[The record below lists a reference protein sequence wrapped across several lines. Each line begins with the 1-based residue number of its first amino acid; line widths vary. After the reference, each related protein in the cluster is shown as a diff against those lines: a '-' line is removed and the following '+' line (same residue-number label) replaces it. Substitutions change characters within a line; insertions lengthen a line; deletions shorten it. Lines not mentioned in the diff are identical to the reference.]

1 MLALMLA
8 LANVERN
15 ALKQRG
21 GSLSDDIGQEQQVN
35 QNQFILD
42 LMQGRVTQEVKN
54 LRWRMFKILDYLQG
68 KDVTISTDKDGNVK
82 YEAKDK
88 VYKQKLKKVKIDDND
103 PYELELV
110 IDNTSSETMGY
121 TDMLDGN
128 ILKEVDETKHSLGVI
143 ESNPLGSID
152 LSEYTTYVKKEG
164 KILIKRT
171 YPPKFKLERYLKKL
185 NVRDINGETKLLEF
199 YVNKYPDEYDRTHK
213 MFIIDVKKTIE
224 NPRISTLINIDSISF
239 VTYKDTGISDNRYF
253 EFAIES
259 YDKIIEFDG
268 SYVIKFIAKPIVWAE
283 SIIEQFR
290 EKELDSKYEMVE
302 RKENAPDCVNYIDYL

>member
-54 LRWRMFKILDYLQG
+54 LRWRMYKILDYLQG
-68 KDVTISTDKDGNVK
+68 KDVTVTTDKEGNVK

-88 VYKQKLKKVKIDDND
+88 VYKQKLKKVKIDDTD
-103 PYELELV
+103 PYDLELV

-121 TDMLDGN
+121 TDMLDDK
-128 ILKEVDETKHSLGVI
+128 ILKQTEDSKS
-143 ESNPLGSID
+143 LGSIN

-164 KILIKRT
+164 KVLIKRT
-171 YPPKFKLERYLKKL
+171 TMPRFKLERYLKKV
-185 NVRDINGETKLLEF
+185 NVRDIDGDTKLLEF
-199 YVNKYPDEYDRTHK
+199 YVNKYPDEYDRLQK
-213 MFIIDVKKTIE
+213 MFIHDVKKTIE
-224 NPRISTLINIDSISF
+224 NPRTSTLIEIDSISF
-239 VTYKDTGISDNRYF
+239 ITYKDTGIADNRYF
-253 EFAIES
+253 EFDMLS
-259 YDKIIEFDG
+259 YDKIVEFDG
-268 SYVIKFIAKPIVWAE
+268 SYVIKFKAKPTVWAE
-283 SIIEQFR
+283 SVIEQFR
-290 EKELDSKYEMVE
+290 EKELDAKYETIE
-302 RKENAPDCVNYIDYL
+302 RKENAPDCVNYTDFM